1 MFLTLPLLAYL
12 SFGSS
17 AAIGKPQTN
26 CLGAF
31 NGCRG
36 LKGKTSL
43 GDIQD
48 NAAVVWVEIDI
59 GGSVHSHP
67 WTVASF
73 RPHGR
78 LFSVSPSAED
88 RSSFL
93 LPGPFSGTSE
103 RR

>member
-1 MFLTLPLLAYL
+1 IFLTLPLLVYL
-12 SFGSS
+12 SFDSS

-31 NGCRG
+31 NRCRG

-43 GDIQD
+43 RDIQD
-48 NAAVVWVEIDI
+48 NATVVRVEIDI

-73 RPHGR
+73 RHHGR
-78 LFSVSPSAED
+78 YSPGHPSAED
-88 RSSFL
+88 HCSLFV
-93 LPGPFSGTSE
+93 PGPFSGSSE